1 MESAK
6 NWRQGNPYGKE
17 FVIVFYRVAKQS
29 AVSFLSVFNEIKI
42 LGKMTA
48 LDD

>member
-1 MESAK
+1 MVK
-6 NWRQGNPYGKE
+6 MI
-17 FVIVFYRVAKQS
+17 VIVSYPVAEHS
-29 AVSFLSVFNEIKI
+29 AVSFLSVFNEIKN